1 MPPTIQIAENDFSPS
16 LTALKIAVRSAQTV
30 APPPQKNSILQPPKI
45 FPIEDA
51 FRYGKLVLATT
62 TYNGDVFPKMK
73 EFILHL
79 SERTYQKRTIALIE
93 NGSWVP
99 AAAKKMSDMLS
110 SLKDVKIL
118 DNKVTIKIAVTQE
131 VVAQLEALAEE
142 LLR

>member
-1 MPPTIQIAENDFSPS
+1 M
-16 LTALKIAVRSAQTV
+16 R
-30 APPPQKNSILQPPKI
+30 
-45 FPIEDA
+45 
-51 FRYGKLVLATT
+51 
-62 TYNGDVFPKMK
+62 

-79 SERTYQKRTIALIE
+79 LERNYQKRTIALIE
-93 NGSWVP
+93 NGSWLP

-131 VVAQLEALAEE
+131 VVVQLESLAEE

>member
-1 MPPTIQIAENDFSPS
+1 MLWHSLFS
-16 LTALKIAVRSAQTV
+16 
-30 APPPQKNSILQPPKI
+30 
-45 FPIEDA
+45 F
-51 FRYGKLVLATT
+51 
-62 TYNGDVFPKMK
+62 
-73 EFILHL
+73 
-79 SERTYQKRTIALIE
+79 ALIE

-131 VVAQLEALAEE
+131 VVVQLEALAEE